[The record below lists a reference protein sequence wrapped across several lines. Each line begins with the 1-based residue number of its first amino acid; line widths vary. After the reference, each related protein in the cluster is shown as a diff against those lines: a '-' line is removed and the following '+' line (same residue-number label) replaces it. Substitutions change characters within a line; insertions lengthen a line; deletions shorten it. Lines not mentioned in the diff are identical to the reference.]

1 MKSSDPTTPKESTTD
16 AAQTRYENE
25 VPENSEAERSEE
37 SQTEGTCSCGFPT
50 TQPKKA
56 TEEQTTTKAL
66 RTTTT
71 TTKAS
76 WAPTKTEAIHNS
88 FQANL
93 DWKRWA
99 LNKPVEYHA

>member
-50 TQPKKA
+50 TEPKKA
-56 TEEQTTTKAL
+56 TEEQI
-66 RTTTT
+66 